1 MKLSEEEIKDYW
13 KHIKDLE
20 AELEFLYTREPNEI
34 EYIEHIKNVLDNLYD
49 KLDNNKH
56 ETY

>member
-20 AELEFLYTREPNEI
+20 AELEFLYTRESDEI

>member
-1 MKLSEEEIKDYW
+1 MGKS
-13 KHIKDLE
+13 LE
-20 AELEFLYTREPNEI
+20 DAIRDDVPVEHPVEYEPNEI